1 MSVPTV
7 VLVAIGDELLNG
19 RTVNTN
25 AAWLGRVLEEAGA
38 RLARVVTVGDDTA
51 EIVAAIRDASAD
63 AELILCSGGL
73 GPTEDD
79 RTRQA
84 VAAAADVE
92 LREDPA
98 TLDWLRRRFERAGRP
113 MAESNRRQAA
123 FPEGARVLRNPIGSA
138 PGFLLR
144 TPPASIAALPGV
156 PSEFRRLAG
165 DHVLPFL
172 RAEWGDRL
180 RPGARVVLRTTG
192 ESESGLADRLERL
205 DALRGVALASLPG
218 TGGVDLHV
226 VAADPDALARAE
238 ATLREELGRSVYG
251 TGDVDLVEVV
261 GESLRARGWKLAVAE
276 SCTGGLLAQRIT
288 SFSGA
293 SDYFLGGVV
302 AYADRAKH
310 ALAGVDEDLLARH
323 GAVSAEV
330 ARALAA
336 GTLGRFAADAALAI
350 TGVAGPGGGTE
361 RKPVGTVFVAVR
373 TPEADEVRQL
383 SLPGDRD
390 AVRERSAQAAL
401 DLLRRS
407 M

>member
-1 MSVPTV
+1 
-7 VLVAIGDELLNG
+7 
-19 RTVNTN
+19 
-25 AAWLGRVLEEAGA
+25 
-38 RLARVVTVGDDTA
+38 
-51 EIVAAIRDASAD
+51 
-63 AELILCSGGL
+63 
-73 GPTEDD
+73 
-79 RTRQA
+79 
-84 VAAAADVE
+84 
-92 LREDPA
+92 
-98 TLDWLRRRFERAGRP
+98 
-113 MAESNRRQAA
+113 
-123 FPEGARVLRNPIGSA
+123 
-138 PGFLLR
+138 
-144 TPPASIAALPGV
+144 
-156 PSEFRRLAG
+156 
-165 DHVLPFL
+165 
-172 RAEWGDRL
+172 
-180 RPGARVVLRTTG
+180 VLRTRG

-293 SDYFLGGVV
+293 SDYFLGGIV